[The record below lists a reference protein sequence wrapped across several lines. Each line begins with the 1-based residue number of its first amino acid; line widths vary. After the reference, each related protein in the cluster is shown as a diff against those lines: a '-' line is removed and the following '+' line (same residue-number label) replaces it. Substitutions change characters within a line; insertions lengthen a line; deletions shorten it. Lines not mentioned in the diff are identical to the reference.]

1 VANCLVGK
9 LSEDEPG
16 KSYLLASKQLERT
29 NHETIA
35 RFVNQSLGKGFSL
48 FEIYFDLKFL
58 CVEILWSTR
67 VVAEKFL
74 LFVTDG
80 APYMIKSGRHLK
92 VFYPKI
98 VHVTCLAHALNLV
111 AEKIRYQYE
120 DVDNLISNVK
130 KIFVKAP
137 LRVEMYK
144 EKLKEMPLPPQPILT
159 RWGTWLQAAM
169 FYSEHFDSIKEV
181 SI

>member
-1 VANCLVGK
+1 
-9 LSEDEPG
+9 
-16 KSYLLASKQLERT
+16 
-29 NHETIA
+29 
-35 RFVNQSLGKGFSL
+35 
-48 FEIYFDLKFL
+48 
-58 CVEILWSTR
+58 LWSTR

-130 KIFVKAP
+130 KIFVKEIHNRESGIQCGNY
-137 LRVEMYK
+137 LWNKFNNFKTNDICQKR
-144 EKLKEMPLPPQPILT
+144 
-159 RWGTWLQAAM
+159 
-169 FYSEHFDSIKEV
+169 
-181 SI
+181 

>member
-1 VANCLVGK
+1 
-9 LSEDEPG
+9 
-16 KSYLLASKQLERT
+16 
-29 NHETIA
+29 
-35 RFVNQSLGKGFSL
+35 
-48 FEIYFDLKFL
+48 
-58 CVEILWSTR
+58 LWSTR

-111 AEKIRYQYE
+111 AEKIRYQ
-120 DVDNLISNVK
+120 
-130 KIFVKAP
+130 FVKAP

>member
-1 VANCLVGK
+1 
-9 LSEDEPG
+9 
-16 KSYLLASKQLERT
+16 
-29 NHETIA
+29 
-35 RFVNQSLGKGFSL
+35 
-48 FEIYFDLKFL
+48 
-58 CVEILWSTR
+58 
-67 VVAEKFL
+67 
-74 LFVTDG
+74 
-80 APYMIKSGRHLK
+80 MIKSGRHLK

-144 EKLKEMPLPPQPILT
+144 KKKKMRSPRALYSDKAPNWALGTINKCRQFRNISRYNSRWRQYLP
-159 RWGTWLQAAM
+159 A
-169 FYSEHFDSIKEV
+169 
-181 SI
+181 

>member
-48 FEIYFDLKFL
+48 FKIYFDLKFL

-80 APYMIKSGRHLK
+80 APYMIK
-92 VFYPKI
+92 F
-98 VHVTCLAHALNLV
+98 
-111 AEKIRYQYE
+111 
-120 DVDNLISNVK
+120 
-130 KIFVKAP
+130 
-137 LRVEMYK
+137 
-144 EKLKEMPLPPQPILT
+144 
-159 RWGTWLQAAM
+159 W
-169 FYSEHFDSIKEV
+169 
-181 SI
+181 

>member
-1 VANCLVGK
+1 
-9 LSEDEPG
+9 
-16 KSYLLASKQLERT
+16 
-29 NHETIA
+29 
-35 RFVNQSLGKGFSL
+35 
-48 FEIYFDLKFL
+48 
-58 CVEILWSTR
+58 
-67 VVAEKFL
+67 
-74 LFVTDG
+74 
-80 APYMIKSGRHLK
+80 MIKSGRHLK

-144 EKLKEMPLPPQPILT
+144 EKLKRNATASTANFNTMGEHGFRLLCFTANTLIPL
-159 RWGTWLQAAM
+159 
-169 FYSEHFDSIKEV
+169 KK
-181 SI
+181 

>member
-1 VANCLVGK
+1 LQQHEQTAIHKENIMTPLRQTLLTQNLEESANSTFNMELCNVFLAANIPWHK
-9 LSEDEPG
+9 LQNP
-16 KSYLLASKQLERT
+16 
-29 NHETIA
+29 
-35 RFVNQSLGKGFSL
+35 
-48 FEIYFDLKFL
+48 
-58 CVEILWSTR
+58 
-67 VVAEKFL
+67 
-74 LFVTDG
+74 
-80 APYMIKSGRHLK
+80 
-92 VFYPKI
+92 
-98 VHVTCLAHALNLV
+98 AHALNLV

>member
-1 VANCLVGK
+1 
-9 LSEDEPG
+9 
-16 KSYLLASKQLERT
+16 
-29 NHETIA
+29 
-35 RFVNQSLGKGFSL
+35 
-48 FEIYFDLKFL
+48 
-58 CVEILWSTR
+58 LWSTR

-130 KIFVKAP
+130 KIFS

-144 EKLKEMPLPPQPILT
+144 EKLMPLPPHQFLNMAS
-159 RWGTWLQAAM
+159 GCYVLQRTL
-169 FYSEHFDSIKEV
+169 
-181 SI
+181 